1 MCEIIKKEKFA
12 IPFVIWYN
20 RGKKEAI
27 KPFLQ
32 IGSGDHMLKQTKK
45 FLEWQAKTSKAVL
58 TTDQKRRARFKAMIL
73 KQELTKI
80 VDKKYQA
87 ELDADSDSSSSSYEL
102 SGNLGFGSS
111 YHGDD
116 EAPSGSVGNYG
127 EIDMDGFHVV
137 DTEGLSDDEKEDE
150 DQF

>member
-1 MCEIIKKEKFA
+1 
-12 IPFVIWYN
+12 
-20 RGKKEAI
+20 
-27 KPFLQ
+27 
-32 IGSGDHMLKQTKK
+32 MLKQTKD
-45 FLEWQAKTSKAVL
+45 FLKWQAETSKAIL
-58 TTDQKRRARFKAMIL
+58 SPEQKRRARFKALIL
-73 KQELTKI
+73 HQELVKI

-87 ELDADSDSSSSSYEL
+87 ELDADTEVSGSAEL
-102 SGNLGFGSS
+102 SGNLGWGGG

>member
-1 MCEIIKKEKFA
+1 
-12 IPFVIWYN
+12 
-20 RGKKEAI
+20 
-27 KPFLQ
+27 
-32 IGSGDHMLKQTKK
+32 MLKQTQN
-45 FLEWQAKTSKAVL
+45 FLKWQSENSKAKL

-73 KQELTKI
+73 RQELIKV

-87 ELDADSDSSSSSYEL
+87 ELDADTEVSGSVEL
-102 SGNLGFGSS
+102 SGNLGWGGG

-137 DTEGLSDDEKEDE
+137 ETEGLSDDEKEDE

>member
-1 MCEIIKKEKFA
+1 
-12 IPFVIWYN
+12 
-20 RGKKEAI
+20 
-27 KPFLQ
+27 
-32 IGSGDHMLKQTKK
+32 MLKQTKK

-73 KQELTKI
+73 HQELVKI

-87 ELDADSDSSSSSYEL
+87 ELDADTEVSGSVEL
-102 SGNLGFGSS
+102 SGNLGFGSC

-127 EIDMDGFHVV
+127 ELDMDGFHVV
-137 DTEGLSDDEKEDE
+137 DTEGLSDDDENEDE
-150 DQF
+150 DQY

>member
-1 MCEIIKKEKFA
+1 
-12 IPFVIWYN
+12 
-20 RGKKEAI
+20 
-27 KPFLQ
+27 
-32 IGSGDHMLKQTKK
+32 MLKQTQN
-45 FLEWQAKTSKAVL
+45 FLKWQSENSKAKL

-73 KQELTKI
+73 RQELIKI

-87 ELDADSDSSSSSYEL
+87 ELDADTEVSGSVEL
-102 SGNLGFGSS
+102 SGNLGWGGG

-116 EAPSGSVGNYG
+116 EAPSGSVGGYG